1 LAPDINRQGDQ
12 IMQLSSFLRTVLKL
26 DAASCLLLSA
36 ALASGSDL
44 LSQPLGL
51 PVALLIEAGVLL
63 AIVGLYI
70 LWLGMRAR
78 APAALLWV
86 VVVGNIGWALVSFAL
101 LAILPDITALG
112 LAAVVVQA
120 AAVLLFAALEWR
132 GVRESAWASAS

>member
-1 LAPDINRQGDQ
+1 
-12 IMQLSSFLRTVLKL
+12 MTLSSFLRTVLKL
-26 DAASCLLLSA
+26 DAASCLLMAA
-36 ALASGSDL
+36 ALGGGSGL

-51 PVALLIEAGVLL
+51 PVALLFESGMLL

-70 LWLGMRAR
+70 LWLGTREQ

-86 VVVGNIGWALVSFAL
+86 VVIGNIGWALASLAAL
-101 LAILPDITALG
+101 AMLPEITGLG

-132 GVRESAWASAS
+132 GMRESAWASAH